1 MYGDIIKRM
10 FIIFS
15 GAKNSVQLL
24 IQCFDIFQEE
34 GGKQQEAVK
43 KKNKKKQFPLQ
54 KPWLPIFKFNRGYTN
69 LLL

>member
-43 KKNKKKQFPLQ
+43 KK
-54 KPWLPIFKFNRGYTN
+54 
-69 LLL
+69 